1 MNPTESFR
9 AARDTVLAH
18 RIDAPAARAAFRWPD
33 VGPHFNWA
41 VDWFDEIAIGND
53 RPALHIVEEDGSE
66 TVVSFD
72 LMRARSDEVAAW
84 LHGEGVEQGDHV
96 MLMLGNRVELW
107 ESMLAVMKLG
117 AVILPTTTLLS
128 PADLADRIERG
139 EIAHVIVD
147 VTEVA
152 KFDEVEGD
160 FTPIVVGADPE
171 AVPEGWIDY
180 AESVD
185 APGISPTVVVD
196 SGDPCLIYFTSG
208 TTSKPKMVVHSH
220 ESYPVGHLSTL
231 YWLGVQ
237 PGDTH
242 LAISSPGWGKH
253 AWSCF
258 FAPWNAEATVF
269 VYNYGRFD
277 AAGLRAQLDR
287 AGVNTFC
294 APPTVWRMLI
304 QSELGT
310 KPRALT
316 EILSAGEPLNPGV
329 IKAVEEAWGLTIRDG
344 YGQTETTAIIANPP
358 GAAVVPGA
366 MGQALPGVAIAIV
379 DPVSGE
385 PSPADDGVQ
394 LGEICLDL
402 AEEPANLMSG
412 YYGDEERTAAARADG
427 YFRTGDV
434 AERSADGTITFVG
447 RTDDIFKSSDFK
459 ISPFEV
465 ESALLQHA
473 AVAESAVVPAPD
485 DLRHSIVKAYVTLAA
500 GWEPSA
506 ETAAAIFA
514 HSREALS
521 SFERVRRLEFAELPK
536 TISGKIRRVELR
548 QREDEAFARGEELA
562 EEFRE
567 DRL

>member
-9 AARDTVLAH
+9 AARDTLLAH
-18 RIDAPAARAAFRWPD
+18 RTDVAAARAAFRWPD

-53 RPALHIVEEDGSE
+53 HPALHIVEEDGSE

-139 EIAHVIVD
+139 GIAHVIAD
-147 VTEVA
+147 VAEVA
-152 KFDEVEGD
+152 KFDEVDGD

-277 AAGLRAQLDR
+277 AAALRAQLDR
-287 AGVNTFC
+287 AGVDTFC

-304 QSELGT
+304 QSELGA

-358 GAAVVPGA
+358 GAPVVPGA

-385 PSPADDGVQ
+385 PSPADNGVQ

-402 AEEPANLMSG
+402 TQEPANLMSG

-434 AERSADGTITFVG
+434 AERAGDGTITFVG

-465 ESALLQHA
+465 ESALLQHP

-514 HSREALS
+514 HSRETLS

-548 QREDEAFARGEELA
+548 QREDEAFAGGEELA